1 MPIVAPDGIKNST
14 KGNGTAVF
22 ELVLV
27 VAIAL
32 LFDFTNGFH
41 DAANAIATSV
51 ATRSISP
58 RLAVI
63 AAGALNFAGA
73 YLSLNV
79 AKTIGKGIIDPGAI
93 TLRAILAGL
102 VGAITWNLVTWW
114 RGLPTSSSHALIGG
128 VAGAA
133 IASTGGFDVVL
144 WSGLRSKVIEPS
156 IYVPLLGFGL
166 AAVLALCLAGRVGR
180 YLDSRPGP
188 LRGLQ
193 LVSAGFVALAHGTN
207 DAQKTMGVIALA
219 MVVSG
224 ENATFVVDDWVI
236 FAAAVAI
243 ALSTYVGG
251 WRIVH
256 TVGLRL
262 SDLDLRSGVAAQS
275 AAAFLLWRAA
285 DFGLPISTTQVTTG
299 AVLGSGSKVRW
310 SGTRWSVAGQVVAAW
325 VITLP
330 CAAVVGAGYA
340 EIARL
345 PGGTF
350 VIYGLVAAAVAGM
363 VIKRRLL
370 FAGWEEQVQR
380 HETAAA
386 ALVARVEEPGKKRK
400 RRPKAL
406 A

>member
-1 MPIVAPDGIKNST
+1 M
-14 KGNGTAVF
+14 F

-41 DAANAIATSV
+41 DAANSIATSV
-51 ATRSISP
+51 ATKSISP

-63 AAGALNFAGA
+63 CAGALNFAGA

-79 AKTIGKGIIDPGAI
+79 AKTIGSGIIDPSAI
-93 TLRAILAGL
+93 TLKSILAGL

-114 RGLPTSSSHALIGG
+114 KGLPTSSSHALIGG

-133 IASTGGFDVVL
+133 IATTGGLDVVN
-144 WSGLRSKVIEPS
+144 WSGLREKVIEPS

-166 AAVLALCLAGRVGR
+166 AALLALCLAGRVGR
-180 YLDSRPGP
+180 YLDARPGP

-193 LVSAGFVALAHGTN
+193 LVSAGFVALTHGTN

-224 ENATFVVDDWVI
+224 ENSTFVVDDWVI
-236 FAAAVAI
+236 FVAALAI
-243 ALSTYVGG
+243 ALGTYVGG

-256 TVGLRL
+256 TVGRRL
-262 SDLDLRSGVAAQS
+262 SDLDLRAGVAAQS
-275 AAAFLLWRAA
+275 TAAFLLWRAA
-285 DFGLPISTTQVTTG
+285 DFGFPISTTQVMTG
-299 AVLGSGSKVRW
+299 AVLGSGSKMRW
-310 SGTRWSVAGQVVAAW
+310 SGTRWSVAGQVVMAW

-330 CAAVVGAGYA
+330 CAAAVGAVYA
-340 EIARL
+340 EIAKL
-345 PGGTF
+345 PWGTF
-350 VIYGLVAAAVAGM
+350 LIYAFVAAAVAGLI
-363 VIKRRLL
+363 VKRRVL
-370 FAGWEEQVQR
+370 FTGWEEEVLR
-380 HETAAA
+380 HEAADAAA
-386 ALVARVEEPGKKRK
+386 VSADAPGKKRK
-400 RRPKAL
+400 PRPKAL

>member
-1 MPIVAPDGIKNST
+1 M
-14 KGNGTAVF
+14 F

-41 DAANAIATSV
+41 DAANSIATSV
-51 ATRSISP
+51 ATKSISP

-63 AAGALNFAGA
+63 CAGALNFAGA

-79 AKTIGKGIIDPGAI
+79 AKTIGSGIIDPSAI
-93 TLRAILAGL
+93 TLKSILAGL

-114 RGLPTSSSHALIGG
+114 KGLPTSSSHALIGG

-133 IASTGGFDVVL
+133 IATTGGLDVVN
-144 WSGLRSKVIEPS
+144 WSGLREKVIEPS

-166 AAVLALCLAGRVGR
+166 AALLALCLAGRVGR
-180 YLDSRPGP
+180 YLDARPGP

-193 LVSAGFVALAHGTN
+193 LVSAGFVALTHGTN

-224 ENATFVVDDWVI
+224 ENSTFVVDDWVI
-236 FAAAVAI
+236 FVAALAI
-243 ALSTYVGG
+243 ALGTYVGG

-256 TVGLRL
+256 TVGRRL
-262 SDLDLRSGVAAQS
+262 SDLDLRAGVAAQS
-275 AAAFLLWRAA
+275 TAAFLLWRAA
-285 DFGLPISTTQVTTG
+285 DFGFPISTTQVMTG
-299 AVLGSGSKVRW
+299 AVLGSGSKMRW
-310 SGTRWSVAGQVVAAW
+310 SGTRWSVAGQVVMAW

-330 CAAVVGAGYA
+330 CAAAVGAVYA
-340 EIARL
+340 EIAKL
-345 PGGTF
+345 PWGTF
-350 VIYGLVAAAVAGM
+350 IIYAFVAAAVAGLI
-363 VIKRRLL
+363 VKRRVL
-370 FAGWEEQVQR
+370 FTGWEEEVLR
-380 HETAAA
+380 HEAADAAA
-386 ALVARVEEPGKKRK
+386 VSADAPGKKRK
-400 RRPKAL
+400 PRPKAL

>member
-1 MPIVAPDGIKNST
+1 
-14 KGNGTAVF
+14 VF
-22 ELVLV
+22 ELAMV

-58 RLAVI
+58 RMAVI
-63 AAGALNFAGA
+63 CAGALNFAGA

-144 WSGLRSKVIEPS
+144 WTGLREKVIEPS

-180 YLDSRPGP
+180 FLDARPGP

-193 LVSAGFVALAHGTN
+193 LVSAGFVALTHGTN

-219 MVVSG
+219 LVVSG
-224 ENATFVVDDWVI
+224 ENSAFVVDDWVI
-236 FAAAVAI
+236 FAAALAI
-243 ALSTYVGG
+243 ALGTYVGG

-256 TVGLRL
+256 TVGRRL

-285 DFGLPISTTQVTTG
+285 DFGFPISTTQVTTG
-299 AVLGSGSKVRW
+299 AVLGSGSKKRW
-310 SGTRWSVAGQVVAAW
+310 RGTRWSVAGHVVAAW

-330 CAAVVGAGYA
+330 CAALVGAGYA
-340 EIARL
+340 ELARV
-345 PGGTF
+345 PGGAF
-350 VIYGLVAAAVAGM
+350 VIYALVAAAVAGM
-363 VIKRRLL
+363 LIKRRLL
-370 FAGWEEQVQR
+370 FAGWEAQIER
-380 HETAAA
+380 HEPAAA
-386 ALVARVEEPGKKRK
+386 ATTAVAPEPPGPKRK

>member
-1 MPIVAPDGIKNST
+1 
-14 KGNGTAVF
+14 VF

-41 DAANAIATSV
+41 DAANSIATSV

-58 RLAVI
+58 RMAVLC
-63 AAGALNFAGA
+63 AGALNFAGA

-79 AKTIGKGIIDPGAI
+79 AKTIGSGIIDPSAI
-93 TLRAILAGL
+93 TLQAILAGL
-102 VGAITWNLVTWW
+102 VGAITWNLITWW

-144 WSGLRSKVIEPS
+144 WSGLREKVIEPS

-180 YLDSRPGP
+180 YLDARPRP

-193 LVSAGFVALAHGTN
+193 LVSAGFVALTHGTN

-224 ENATFVVDDWVI
+224 QNSEFVVDDWVI

-243 ALSTYVGG
+243 ALGTYVGG

-256 TVGLRL
+256 TVGRRL
-262 SDLDLRSGVAAQS
+262 SDLDLRAGVAAQS

-285 DFGLPISTTQVTTG
+285 DFGFPISTTQVTTG

-310 SGTRWSVAGQVVAAW
+310 RGTRWSVAGQVVAAW

-330 CAAVVGAGYA
+330 CAAVVGAVYA
-340 EIARL
+340 EIAKL

-350 VIYGLVAAAVAGM
+350 IIYAFVAAAVAGM
-363 VIKRRLL
+363 FIKRRLL
-370 FAGWEEQVQR
+370 FAGWEEQVLR
-380 HETAAA
+380 HETVEADAATPTD
-386 ALVARVEEPGKKRK
+386 EPGKKRK
-400 RRPKAL
+400 RKKAL

>member
-1 MPIVAPDGIKNST
+1 M
-14 KGNGTAVF
+14 F

-51 ATRSISP
+51 ATNSISP
-58 RLAVI
+58 RLAVVC
-63 AAGALNFAGA
+63 AGALNFAGA

-79 AKTIGKGIIDPGAI
+79 AKTIGSGIIDPEAI

-102 VGAITWNLVTWW
+102 VGAITWNLVSWW

-133 IASTGGFDVVL
+133 IATTGGFDVVL
-144 WSGLRSKVIEPS
+144 WSGLLEKVIQPS

-180 YLDSRPGP
+180 FLDARPGP

-193 LVSAGFVALAHGTN
+193 LISAGFVALTHGTN

-224 ENATFVVDDWVI
+224 ENARFVVDDWVI

-243 ALSTYVGG
+243 ALGTYVGG

-256 TVGLRL
+256 TVGRRL

-285 DFGLPISTTQVTTG
+285 DFGFPISTTQVTTG
-299 AVLGSGSKVRW
+299 AVLGSGSKRRW
-310 SGTRWSVAGQVVAAW
+310 QGTRWSVAGHVVGAW

-330 CAAVVGAGYA
+330 SAALVGAAYA
-340 EIARL
+340 EVAKL

-350 VIYGLVAAAVAGM
+350 IIYALVAAAVAGM

-380 HETAAA
+380 HEPAAAGTAAA
-386 ALVARVEEPGKKRK
+386 EQPAKKRK
-400 RRPKAL
+400 RPKAI